1 MCHIKSMKNEPLQ
14 RQGAFLLNETAA
26 KDAAVQMAMVSYM
39 QTLQREHQQRQA
51 VREGRMAPAAP
62 TTVWNISD
70 RH

>member
-1 MCHIKSMKNEPLQ
+1 MKNQPLQ

-26 KDAAVQMAMVSYM
+26 KDAAVQMAMASYM
-39 QTLQREHQQRQA
+39 KTLEREAQQRQA
-51 VREGRMAPAAP
+51 IREGRMAKPEP